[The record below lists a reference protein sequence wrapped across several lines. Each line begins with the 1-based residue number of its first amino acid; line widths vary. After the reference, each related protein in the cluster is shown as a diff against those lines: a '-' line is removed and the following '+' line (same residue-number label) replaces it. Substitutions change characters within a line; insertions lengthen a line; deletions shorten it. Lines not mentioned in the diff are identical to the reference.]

1 MKKIAAI
8 LIAFALPS
16 AMSFAAQAA
25 PGTASAVISA
35 QAAGGQVYVVSG
47 NVFVTQGRNPAHQ
60 VVNSEAI
67 VPDTLISTGDKSAA
81 LLKFADGQI
90 ITMHA
95 NSALHVFDYRYD
107 AQRAEASSIVL
118 SMFKGGMRFVTGLIG
133 QRRKQSFRLLTPNAT
148 IGIRGTEFMVTMV
161 NNSMYS
167 QVLTGNIAMING
179 AGSVVLGAGQTA
191 VVASSSALATLISAA
206 AIPPGTFTDLLSIP
220 VNPSALTAPAAPAP
234 TAPVTPVAPATP
246 AAPIPAI
253 PVAPAVSV
261 PLPAVTSGA
270 ALGVT
275 AGKGAGA
282 AGAGAVTSAG
292 AGLGLVAGALVGSD
306 KDKPKPSIP
315 AKPVAIAVPVAN
327 QENIA
332 EKSRRSGIALIGK
345 LGTLGYG
352 VELGLGSSDKFST
365 RIGLNSFTRKYNAN
379 SSAVNY
385 DFKLQLQTASLLGD
399 WYPFAGSFRTSGG
412 VLYNNNKIS
421 LNAKP
426 TNGNYV
432 INGANYT
439 SAQIGTLQATLTFN
453 KVAPYFGIGW
463 GNPVAQDKGWGMTS
477 DLGVLFQGKPKVDM
491 TVTCASSCPQLQ
503 TDAAA
508 ENTKLQ
514 NDLSNFKFW
523 PVASIGI
530 SYQW

>member
-8 LIAFALPS
+8 FIAFALSS

-25 PGTASAVISA
+25 PDTASAVISA

-47 NVFVTQGRNPAHQ
+47 NVFVTQGKNPAHQ

-81 LLKFADGQI
+81 LLKFSDGQI

-107 AQRAEASSIVL
+107 AKRAEASSIVL

-167 QVLTGNIAMING
+167 QVLTGNIAMTNG

-191 VVASSSALATLISAA
+191 VVASSGALATLISAA

-220 VNPSALTAPAAPAP
+220 VNPSAMTAPAVPAP
-234 TAPVTPVAPATP
+234 TAPVAPATP
-246 AAPIPAI
+246 AVSVPKMPI
-253 PVAPAVSV
+253 APAV

-275 AGKGAGA
+275 AASAGAGA
-282 AGAGAVTSAG
+282 ATSAG
-292 AGLGLVAGALVGSD
+292 GAALGLAAGALVGRD
-306 KDKPKPSIP
+306 NAKTKPSTP
-315 AKPVAIAVPVAN
+315 AKPVVIAALAN
-327 QENIA
+327 NPPPA
-332 EKSRRSGIALIGK
+332 ESRRSGIALTGK

-365 RIGLNSFTRKYNAN
+365 RIGLNSFTRKYNAD
-379 SSAVNY
+379 SGKVNY
-385 DFKLQLQTASLLGD
+385 DFKLQLQTASLLAD

-421 LNAKP
+421 LTAKP

-432 INGANYT
+432 INGVSYT
-439 SAQIGTLQATLTFN
+439 DTQIGTLQATLTFN

-463 GNPVAQDKGWGMTS
+463 GNPVAKDKGWGMTS

-503 TDAAA
+503 ADAAA

-523 PVASIGI
+523 PVASVGI